1 MSNIRSLGDLNKD
14 TNNQSNHQASIGSE
28 DEDAQQFYAGGE
40 KSGVAVQGPPKKP
53 THLIKDILG
62 KAARGSQ
69 QQRDDEASQEKKP
82 AAFTGAGYRL
92 GSEDEHGASSSST
105 TTPPP
110 LSSQQAPEELDH
122 VERRLTFWADGFTVE
137 DGPLMRYGDPANEE
151 ALQAIN
157 SGRAPIHILNVQPD
171 QQVDVRVDHRMK
183 EPWSEAA
190 AKAASSASGKKP
202 SAASGVKAFSG
213 AGNRLGDP
221 SESSSSSS
229 SGGVPGS
236 FPLGGNDASF
246 SPLSAAPAPLSLTID
261 PSQPVTSIQ
270 IRLADGTRMVARMNH
285 THTVGDLRRFIN
297 ASRPGEGT
305 REYAI
310 MTTFPNRDLAEEGI
324 TLKEAGL
331 VNAVV
336 VQRML

>member
-14 TNNQSNHQASIGSE
+14 NDHNNTNASDSSE

-53 THLIKDILG
+53 TDLIKDILG

-69 QQRDDEASQEKKP
+69 QQRVDEASQEQKP
-82 AAFTGAGYRL
+82 ASFTGA
-92 GSEDEHGASSSST
+92 DEHGASSSST

-137 DGPLMRYGDPANEE
+137 DGPLMRYDDPANEE

-157 SGRAPIHILNVQPD
+157 SGRAPIHLLNVQPG
-171 QQVDVRVDHRMK
+171 QPVDVRVDHRMK
-183 EPWSEAA
+183 EPWS
-190 AKAASSASGKKP
+190 KKPSSASGM
-202 SAASGVKAFSG
+202 KAFSG
-213 AGNRLGDP
+213 TGNRLGGV
-221 SESSSSSS
+221 SESVSSSSISS
-229 SGGVPGS
+229 IGMPGS
-236 FPLGGNDASF
+236 FSSEGSSATSAPPPAAS
-246 SPLSAAPAPLSLTID
+246 APPSLTID

-285 THTVGDLRRFIN
+285 THTIGDLRSFIN
-297 ASRPGEGT
+297 ASRPGEGART
-305 REYAI
+305 YAI
-310 MTTFPNRDLAEEGI
+310 MTTFPNRDLVEEGM